1 MRPLRWLP
9 ALTLSVLFAAP
20 AAAQSFQE
28 EVAIDLRAVG
38 EKYVSLAQA
47 MPVDAYDWRPG
58 EGVRS
63 VSEVFMHI
71 AAANMGLPANFMQVM
86 PPAGYAQDW
95 FGSAEQIA
103 DKAEIVG
110 HLETAFEHVAAA
122 IEGLTDEQLTT
133 SVNVF
138 GRETTWLGAVL
149 LIQTHSHEH
158 LGQAI
163 AYARTNGVV
172 PPWSM

>member
-1 MRPLRWLP
+1 MRSLRWLP
-9 ALTLSVLFAAP
+9 ALALSALVAVP
-20 AAAQSFQE
+20 ASAQSFQS
-28 EVAIDLRAVG
+28 EVAFDLRAVG

-47 MPVDAYDWRPG
+47 MPADAYDWRPG
-58 EGVRS
+58 DGVRS

-71 AAANMGLPANFMQVM
+71 AAANLGLPANFMQVA
-86 PPAGYAQDW
+86 PPDGYAQDW
-95 FGSAEQIA
+95 FGGAEQIS

-110 HLETAFEHVAAA
+110 HLEAAFEHVASV
-122 IEGLTDEQLTT
+122 IEGLSDEQLTQA
-133 SVNVF
+133 VNVF
-138 GRETTWLGAVL
+138 GRQTNWLGAVM

-172 PPWSM
+172 PPWSG